1 MACMGDTLI
10 EAGEPPGVE
19 MFGVL
24 ELRLSSSNSTG
35 YCDVYPLK
43 GRKEGAKFALLN
55 VGFWAWRSRRRPRRP
70 TFWSTW

>member
-1 MACMGDTLI
+1 MGDSPI
-10 EAGEPPGVE
+10 EAGEPPDVE

-43 GRKEGAKFALLN
+43 GRKKKPFQAKIY
-55 VGFWAWRSRRRPRRP
+55 RKDR
-70 TFWSTW
+70 